1 MFFARKCFKD
11 ARLVRQ
17 VVLPFM
23 LVGALL
29 MPVLAEAELYRW
41 TTPDGQIHFGDNMP
55 SSQAERGYDIINP
68 ATGVVTRHINRAK
81 TPDELAAE
89 AAAEQKRQEEAKAAA
104 DQARKDQ
111 VLLQLY
117 SNKADI
123 ERARAQRMAEVNA
136 QITQLKN
143 ALNRAELR
151 GRSEKPS
158 EVAAAAHDVEQLRKN
173 LADLYG
179 VRDDVVRQFDH
190 DLRRF
195 DELTKHKPAVADR

>member
-1 MFFARKCFKD
+1 MFFARRCFKD
-11 ARLVRQ
+11 ARWVRQ

-23 LVGALL
+23 LVGTLL

-68 ATGVVTRHINRAK
+68 ATGVVIRHINRAK

-143 ALNRAELR
+143 ALNRAEVR

-158 EVAAAAHDVEQLRKN
+158 EVAAAAHDVDQLRKN

-179 VRDDVVRQFDH
+179 VHDDVVRQFDH

-195 DELTKHKPAVADR
+195 DELTKHKSAVADR